1 MKTKIYVQELIIPSD
16 AMPEV
21 ATILVNN
28 ELTNEIIGSDEE
40 NETITLE
47 VQYEKEERDAFQEI
61 LDVVESYEDAEE
73 EEGDDEEE
81 EEE

>member
-21 ATILVNN
+21 ATILVDN

-40 NETITLE
+40 NETVIVE
-47 VQYEKEERDAFQEI
+47 VQYEKEERDAVQEI
-61 LDVVESYEDAEE
+61 LDILESYEDAEE
-73 EEGDDEEE
+73 DEDEEAE
-81 EEE
+81 